1 MGRMPNKETKKRG
14 PNERTDQNSRKRANK
29 MDTSNLSNAEFKTL
43 VIRMLK
49 ELREDLSRIKK
60 TPSEMKDTLIKIKNN
75 LQGSNGRMDE
85 A

>member
-49 ELREDLSRIKK
+49 ELSEDLSSIKQ
-60 TPSEMKDTLIKIKNN
+60 TQAETKDALI
-75 LQGSNGRMDE
+75 
-85 A
+85 